1 LSESY
6 CYLTMITGPR
16 AGTNYL
22 LNPDSVTSLGRG
34 IDCDVVLAD
43 PLCSRVQAELEYVN
57 QSWRL
62 TDAGSRNGSF
72 VNDDQIEKHVLKSGD
87 VVRLGST
94 EFTFQARS
102 QPPTLALTRDNQ
114 VTESIVREAQVDS
127 ADSGKLAL
135 AALRHTDNARD
146 LLLLYQLSVKL
157 LGCDDPSEVIRS
169 TLKLIHERTNAA
181 FVGFLWVSEHDDLIP
196 KIVIP
201 EQSDRPILLSQTL
214 TELVLEQKRAV
225 WIANQASAAGAES
238 LRSYADALCV
248 PLIHDRH
255 ILGALHMYLMQG
267 SFREIDFEFG
277 ISVGHVLGVAL
288 ARSRRQAKLTTD
300 HERLVANTAAF
311 DELIGESDPMKRLKS
326 TVARVAQAAGCVL
339 VRGES
344 GCGKE
349 LVARAVHQAG
359 PRADRPMLAVNCAA
373 IPANLVESELF
384 GHVKGSFSGATSD
397 RVGWFQQADTGTLF
411 LDEIGELPM
420 EAQAKL
426 LRILEGH
433 PFLPVGGEKEIAV
446 DVRMIAATNR
456 DLRELV
462 REKLFREDLF
472 YRLSVFELYV
482 PPLREREGDI
492 ELLLD
497 HFFSHFRRQ
506 HGRPA
511 LDLSESARLRLLDYE
526 WPGNVRQLR
535 NVIDSAV
542 VMASE
547 ETIQPGD
554 LGLYDAGTDQLDSLR
569 IEDWE
574 KRLIRA
580 ALERT
585 DGSVPEAAKLLGI
598 GRATLY
604 RKIDEYEIKRQ

>member
-1 LSESY
+1 
-6 CYLTMITGPR
+6 MITGPR

-22 LNPDSVTSLGRG
+22 LNPDSINTLGRG
-34 IDCDVVLAD
+34 IDCEVVLAD
-43 PLCSRVQAELEYVN
+43 PLCSRIHAELEYVTLG
-57 QSWRL
+57 WRL

-72 VNDDQIEKHVLKSGD
+72 VNDDPIEKHLLKSGD

-114 VTESIVREAQVDS
+114 ITESIVREAQVDS

-201 EQSDRPILLSQTL
+201 EQPDQPIRLSKSL
-214 TELVLEQKRAV
+214 TELMLEQRRAV
-225 WIANQASAAGAES
+225 WIANQSSAAGAES
-238 LRSYADALCV
+238 LRSYADALCI
-248 PLIHDRH
+248 PLIHDRQV
-255 ILGALHMYLMQG
+255 LGALHMYLLQD

-288 ARSRRQAKLTTD
+288 ARSRRQAKLTVD

-311 DELIGESDPMKRLKS
+311 DDMVGESDPMKRLKA
-326 TVARVAQAAGCVL
+326 TIARVAQAAGCLL

-359 PRADRPMLAVNCAA
+359 PRRDQPMLAVNCAA

-397 RVGWFQQADTGTLF
+397 RIGWFQQADTGTLF
-411 LDEIGELPM
+411 LDEIGELPL

-426 LRILEGH
+426 LRVLEGH
-433 PFLPVGGEKEIAV
+433 RFLPVGGDKEIAV
-446 DVRMIAATNR
+446 DARVIAATNR
-456 DLRELV
+456 DLHDLV
-462 REKLFREDLF
+462 RERKFREDLF
-472 YRLSVFELYV
+472 YRLSVFELYI
-482 PPLREREGDI
+482 PPLREREGDV

-497 HFFSHFRRQ
+497 HFFSHLKHQ
-506 HGRPA
+506 HGRPN
-511 LDLSESARLRLLDYE
+511 LIFSESAQQRLLEYE

-542 VMASE
+542 VMANDG
-547 ETIQPGD
+547 TIQLGD
-554 LGLYDAGTDQLDSLR
+554 LGLYDAGTDNLDSLR

-574 KRLIRA
+574 KRLILA

-585 DGSVPEAAKLLGI
+585 EGSVPEAAKLLGI

-604 RKIDEYEIKRQ
+604 RKIDEYDIKR